1 MVLKSKLV
9 SMTGE
14 KTKLFLNK
22 LPRYFFSFG
31 SAAGNSLGAGSKGK
45 VNLTQNDKEKGRQD
59 PPAALRREY
68 PDPIFSTLVLLFSG
82 GVKGCSRL
90 WSFSP
95 EQRSNG
101 KKEYGKRDEREGRD
115 SQRSGIS
122 AQVEVPRYTNG
133 NYGNGTE
140 NHSTF
145 GSGYRRLRPDTEIGD
160 VQATMAAKCTQ

>member
-1 MVLKSKLV
+1 VEAIFAASSISSTSIFINCNCLCNMVKLSRHDSHEMVLKSKLV

-68 PDPIFSTLVLLFSG
+68 PDPVILL
-82 GVKGCSRL
+82 SRY
-90 WSFSP
+90 P
-95 EQRSNG
+95 Q
-101 KKEYGKRDEREGRD
+101 
-115 SQRSGIS
+115 
-122 AQVEVPRYTNG
+122 
-133 NYGNGTE
+133 
-140 NHSTF
+140 
-145 GSGYRRLRPDTEIGD
+145 
-160 VQATMAAKCTQ
+160 

>member
-1 MVLKSKLV
+1 MIRTCTRIGFAIFPAAHLWRPYLRLLQFHLPQYLLIAFINCLCNMVKLSRHDSHEMVLKSKLV

-68 PDPIFSTLVLLFSG
+68 PDPVILL
-82 GVKGCSRL
+82 SRY
-90 WSFSP
+90 P
-95 EQRSNG
+95 Q
-101 KKEYGKRDEREGRD
+101 
-115 SQRSGIS
+115 
-122 AQVEVPRYTNG
+122 
-133 NYGNGTE
+133 
-140 NHSTF
+140 
-145 GSGYRRLRPDTEIGD
+145 
-160 VQATMAAKCTQ
+160 